1 MESFREQPAWEDMLV
16 REDAPPVSAQSRGE
30 ISPSHLTHELRAPV
44 TAIRLGL
51 EILQN
56 QLNGR
61 LSADE
66 RHMLV
71 LAFKNTI
78 RLEALIDDVMDYSKI
93 AAGKMPLKR
102 EPCSPNELV
111 KESVESL
118 QPSALAAGVKL
129 IAEDVEPLPRISAEG
144 RRIVQMLSNLISNAI
159 KYVPPR
165 GRGIVRVSAAL
176 GKFEHAGT
184 VVFKVKDNGCGIA
197 LKDLEQLFNAFS
209 QTDSKDQKAG
219 TGLGLALVR
228 AMAELHGGR
237 VWAESW
243 PRAGSSFYFSI
254 PIAREDQRKPIEAY
268 PKPVEYSGLL
278 MAFAKRMNAV
288 LAFFV

>member
-1 MESFREQPAWEDMLV
+1 MESFKESPAWEDMLV
-16 REDAPPVSAQSRGE
+16 QEDAPPVSARSQGE
-30 ISPSHLTHELRAPV
+30 ISPSYLTHELRAPV

-51 EILQN
+51 EILQD

-66 RHMLV
+66 RHMLS

-78 RLEALIDDVMDYSKI
+78 RLEALVNDVMDYSKI
-93 AAGKMPLKR
+93 AAGKMPLKK
-102 EPCSPNELV
+102 EPCSPQELI
-111 KESVESL
+111 KDAVEIL
-118 QPSALAAGVKL
+118 QPSALSAAVKL
-129 IAEDVEPLPRISAEG
+129 IQEKEDPLPRVSAEG
-144 RRIVQMLSNLISNAI
+144 RRIVQMLSNLVSNAI

-165 GRGIVRVSAAL
+165 GRGVVRVSAAL

-197 LKDLEQLFNAFS
+197 LNDLEKLFSAFS
-209 QTDSKDQKAG
+209 QTESKNQKSG

-243 PRAGSSFYFSI
+243 PGAGSSFYFSI
-254 PIAREDQRKPIEAY
+254 PIAREDLREEIDVY
-268 PKPVEYSGLL
+268 PKPVEYSGLV